1 MSAGYLLDTSFVS
14 VLGDPGRPQ
23 HFVVRRWFN
32 SSPAGRMYLCTIV
45 VGELARGVEASPAG
59 RKRREREHWLHH
71 TLLPAFP
78 VLSFDLGCA
87 LRWGT
92 IMGEG
97 QRAGRTP
104 PVDDAKIAAVAAV
117 HGLTVVTLNPRDFQP
132 LGVPYLDPT
141 QP

>member
-1 MSAGYLLDTSFVS
+1 MSAGYLFDTSFVS

-23 HFVVRRWFN
+23 HFTVRRWFN
-32 SSPAGRMYLCTIV
+32 AAPTGRLYLCTIV
-45 VGELARGVEASPAG
+45 VGEIVRGIEASPAG
-59 RKRREREHWLHH
+59 RKRRERERWLHQ

-78 VLSFDLGCA
+78 VLPFDLRCA

-92 IMGEG
+92 MMGEG

-104 PVDDAKIAAVAAV
+104 PADDAKIAAVAVV
-117 HGLTVVTLNPRDFQP
+117 HDLTIATLNALDFQR
-132 LGVPYLDPT
+132 LGVPYIDPT